1 MIYWIFKTIKHYL
14 KLGVRFNKY
23 NNNERLLIFQV
34 FLFRERLQKLKK
46 YTASQYE
53 YLKLRD
59 KDGIVTHKRG

>member
-1 MIYWIFKTIKHYL
+1 MIYWIFKTIKYYL
-14 KLGVRFNKY
+14 KLGVRFFEY
-23 NNNERLLIFQV
+23 NNNERLVIFQV

-59 KDGIVTHKRG
+59 KDGIVIHKRG

>member
-1 MIYWIFKTIKHYL
+1 MFL
-14 KLGVRFNKY
+14 
-23 NNNERLLIFQV
+23 QV

-59 KDGIVTHKRG
+59 KDGVVTHKRG